1 MAERFAAVTPNAPF
15 RVGISGSYGG
25 LNLGDEAILEGI
37 IKELRASVP
46 VEITVFTRDAADT
59 LRRHGVEHAVAVRE
73 FLRDDVL
80 PALQP
85 LDLFILGGGGILFDS
100 EVPIYL
106 REVELAHELN
116 VPVMIYGVSAGPL
129 DDPRSQAQVARCFEI
144 AEAATVRD
152 WRAKNLLEYSG
163 VRRDI
168 RVTAD
173 PALLIEPEALPERV
187 LQMEGL
193 MNRRRLVGM
202 SVREPG
208 PAAPDLA
215 GMDYHSLLA
224 NAADYVVDRLDA
236 DIVLVPMERR
246 QHDLQ
251 HSYAVLARMRGVHHA
266 SVLRGEYSSGEL
278 LSLIGHF
285 EFAIGMRLHFLI
297 LAALQ
302 GVPFVPLPYAPKV
315 TGFVEELGGDPPPF
329 EGLNAGRLIALID
342 RAWDER
348 DRIRER
354 IAGALPSL
362 QARAREN
369 NAIAVELLGRSRA
382 LRAERAST
390 SGARGKAS

>member
-1 MAERFAAVTPNAPF
+1 MTRGGAAY

-37 IKELRASVP
+37 VKELRASLP
-46 VEITVFTRDAADT
+46 VDITVFTRDATDT
-59 LRRHGVEHAVAVRE
+59 RRRHAVEQAVAVRE

-85 LDLFILGGGGILFDS
+85 LDLFILGGGGILFDR
-100 EVPIYL
+100 EVPVYL
-106 REVELAHELN
+106 REVELAHELD

-129 DDPRSQAQVARCFEI
+129 EDPRSQAQVVRCFEI

-152 WRAKNLLEYSG
+152 WRAKNLLEYCG
-163 VRRDI
+163 VRREI

-173 PALLIEPEALPERV
+173 PALLIEPEPIPERV
-187 LQMEGL
+187 LEMEGL
-193 MNRRRLVGM
+193 TNRRRLVGM

-224 NAADYVVDRLDA
+224 NAADYIVDRLDA

-251 HSYAVLARMRGVHHA
+251 HSHAVLARMRGVHHA
-266 SVLRGEYSSGEL
+266 SVLRGEYSSGQL
-278 LSLIGHF
+278 LSLIGQF
-285 EFAIGMRLHFLI
+285 EFVVGMRLHFLI

-302 GVPFVPLPYAPKV
+302 GVPFLALPYAPKV
-315 TGFVEELGGDPPPF
+315 TGFVEELGFEPPPF
-329 EGLNAGRLIALID
+329 EGLNVGRLIALID

-348 DRIRER
+348 GRIREK
-354 IAGALPSL
+354 IARTLPSL

-369 NAIAVELLGRSRA
+369 NAIAVGLLRKSPP
-382 LRAERAST
+382 RAEVAQAP
-390 SGARGKAS
+390 GADRKAS

>member
-1 MAERFAAVTPNAPF
+1 MAGSAPC

-25 LNLGDEAILEGI
+25 WNLGDEAILEGI
-37 IKELRASVP
+37 IKEFRASVP
-46 VEITVFTRDAADT
+46 VEITVFTRDAVDT

-73 FLRDDVL
+73 FLRDDIL

-100 EVPIYL
+100 DVPIYF

-129 DDPRSQAQVARCFEI
+129 EDPRAQAQVARCFEI

-152 WRAKNLLEYSG
+152 RRAKNLLEYCG
-163 VRRDI
+163 VRREI

-173 PALLIEPEALPERV
+173 PALLIAPEPLPEHI

-193 MNRRRLVGM
+193 TNRRRLVGM

-215 GMDYHSLLA
+215 GMDYHALLA

-251 HSYAVLARMRGVHHA
+251 HSHAVLARMRGVHHA
-266 SVLRGEYSSGEL
+266 SVLRGEYSSGQL

-297 LAALQ
+297 LAAMQ

-315 TGFVEELGGDPPPF
+315 TGFVEDLGVDPPPF
-329 EGLNAGRLIALID
+329 EGLNAGRLIAMID

-348 DRIRER
+348 DRIREK
-354 IAGALPSL
+354 IAAALPSL
-362 QARAREN
+362 ETRAREN
-369 NAIAVELLGRSRA
+369 NAIAVELLRRSQAR
-382 LRAERAST
+382 RTERASS
-390 SGARGKAS
+390 SGPRAKAS

>member
-1 MAERFAAVTPNAPF
+1 MTPGGAVY

-37 IKELRASVP
+37 IKELRASLP
-46 VEITVFTRDAADT
+46 VNITVFTRDATDT
-59 LRRHGVEHAVAVRE
+59 RRRHAVEQAVAVRE
-73 FLRDDVL
+73 FLRDDIL

-85 LDLFILGGGGILFDS
+85 LDLFILGGGGILFDR

-106 REVELAHELN
+106 REVEVAHELD

-129 DDPRSQAQVARCFEI
+129 EDPRSQAQVVRCFEI
-144 AEAATVRD
+144 AAAATVRD

-163 VRRDI
+163 VRREI

-173 PALLIEPEALPERV
+173 PALLIAPEPLPEHA

-215 GMDYHSLLA
+215 GMEYHALLA
-224 NAADYVVDRLDA
+224 NAADYIVDRLDA

-251 HSYAVLARMRGVHHA
+251 HSHAVLARMRGVHHA
-266 SVLRGEYSSGEL
+266 SVLRGEYSSGQL

-285 EFAIGMRLHFLI
+285 EFVVGMRLHFLI

-302 GVPFVPLPYAPKV
+302 GVPFLPLPYATKV
-315 TGFVEELGGDPPPF
+315 TGFVEELGLEPPSF

-348 DRIRER
+348 DRIREKMAR
-354 IAGALPSL
+354 TLPSL
-362 QARAREN
+362 QRRAREN
-369 NAIAVELLGRSRA
+369 NAIAVALLRRSPP
-382 LRAERAST
+382 RAEAAPVPS
-390 SGARGKAS
+390 AHPKAS

>member
-1 MAERFAAVTPNAPF
+1 MTPDGAAY

-37 IKELRASVP
+37 IKELRGSLP

-59 LRRHGVEHAVAVRE
+59 RRRHAVEQAVAVRE
-73 FLRDDVL
+73 FLREEIL

-85 LDLFILGGGGILFDS
+85 LDLFILGGGGILFDR

-129 DDPRSQAQVARCFEI
+129 EDPRSQAQVARCFEI
-144 AEAATVRD
+144 ADAATVRD
-152 WRAKNLLEYSG
+152 WRAKNLLEYCG
-163 VRRDI
+163 VRREI

-173 PALLIEPEALPERV
+173 PALLIEPEPLPEHV

-193 MNRRRLVGM
+193 LHRRRLVGM

-208 PAAPDLA
+208 PAAPDLT

-224 NAADYVVDRLDA
+224 NAADYIVDRLDA

-251 HSYAVLARMRGVHHA
+251 HSHAVLARMRGVHHA
-266 SVLRGEYSSGEL
+266 SVLRGEYSSGQL

-315 TGFVEELGGDPPPF
+315 TGFVEELGLEPPPF
-329 EGLNAGRLIALID
+329 EGLNAGRLIALMD

-348 DRIRER
+348 DRIREK
-354 IAGALPSL
+354 IAHTLPSL
-362 QARAREN
+362 QRRAREN
-369 NAIAVELLGRSRA
+369 NIIAVELLRRSPP
-382 LRAERAST
+382 RAEVPQAPRVD
-390 SGARGKAS
+390 RKAS

>member
-1 MAERFAAVTPNAPF
+1 MAGNVPF

-25 LNLGDEAILEGI
+25 WNLGDEAILEGM

-46 VEITVFTRDAADT
+46 LEITVFTRDAVDT

-73 FLRDDVL
+73 FLRDDIL

-100 EVPIYL
+100 EVPIYF

-129 DDPRSQAQVARCFEI
+129 EDPRSQAQVARCFEI
-144 AEAATVRD
+144 VEAATVRD
-152 WRAKNLLEYSG
+152 RRAKNVLEYCG
-163 VRRDI
+163 VRREI

-173 PALLIEPEALPERV
+173 PALLIEPEPLPEHI

-215 GMDYHSLLA
+215 GMDYHALLA
-224 NAADYVVDRLDA
+224 NAADYIVDRLDA

-251 HSYAVLARMRGVHHA
+251 HSHAVLARMRGVHHA
-266 SVLRGEYSSGEL
+266 SVLRGEYSTGQL

-315 TGFVEELGGDPPPF
+315 TGFVEEFGVDPPPF

-348 DRIRER
+348 NRIREK
-354 IAGALPSL
+354 IAATLPSL
-362 QARAREN
+362 QTRAREN
-369 NAIAVELLGRSRA
+369 NAIAVELLRKSEARRGELASAPGVRA
-382 LRAERAST
+382 
-390 SGARGKAS
+390 KAS

>member
-1 MAERFAAVTPNAPF
+1 MTAGGAVY

-37 IKELRASVP
+37 IKELRASLP
-46 VEITVFTRDAADT
+46 VEITVFTRDATDT
-59 LRRHGVEHAVAVRE
+59 RRRHAVEHAVAVRE
-73 FLRDDVL
+73 FLREDVL
-80 PALQP
+80 PALEP
-85 LDLFILGGGGILFDS
+85 LDLFILGGGGILFDR
-100 EVPIYL
+100 EVAIYL

-116 VPVMIYGVSAGPL
+116 VAVMIYGVSAGPL
-129 DDPRSQAQVARCFEI
+129 EDARSQALVVRCFEI
-144 AEAATVRD
+144 ADAATVRD
-152 WRAKNLLEYSG
+152 WRAKNVLEYSG
-163 VRRDI
+163 VRREI

-173 PALLIEPEALPERV
+173 PALLIEREPLSEHA

-193 MNRRRLVGM
+193 TNRRRLVGM

-215 GMDYHSLLA
+215 GMEYHSLLA
-224 NAADYVVDRLDA
+224 NAADYIVDRLDA

-251 HSYAVLARMRGVHHA
+251 HSHAVLARMRGVHHA
-266 SVLRGEYSSGEL
+266 SVLRGEYSSGQL

-285 EFAIGMRLHFLI
+285 EFVVGMRLHFLI

-302 GVPFVPLPYAPKV
+302 NVPFLPLPYAPKV
-315 TGFVEELGGDPPPF
+315 AGFVEELGLEPPSF

-348 DRIRER
+348 DRIREK
-354 IAGALPSL
+354 IARMIPSL
-362 QARAREN
+362 QRRAREN
-369 NAIAVELLGRSRA
+369 NAIAVELLRRSQPRVNVAAARRA
-382 LRAERAST
+382 HP
-390 SGARGKAS
+390 KAS

>member
-1 MAERFAAVTPNAPF
+1 MTPGGAVY

-37 IKELRASVP
+37 VKELRASLP

-59 LRRHGVEHAVAVRE
+59 RRRHAVEHAVAVRE
-73 FLRDDVL
+73 ILRDEIV

-85 LDLFILGGGGILFDS
+85 LDLFILGGGGILFDR
-100 EVPIYL
+100 EVAIYL

-129 DDPRSQAQVARCFEI
+129 EDPRSQAQVVRCFDI
-144 AEAATVRD
+144 ADAATVRD
-152 WRAKNLLEYSG
+152 WRAKNLLEYCG
-163 VRRDI
+163 VRREV

-173 PALLIEPEALPERV
+173 PALLIEPEPLPEHV

-224 NAADYVVDRLDA
+224 NAADYIVDRLDA

-251 HSYAVLARMRGVHHA
+251 HSHAVLARMRGVHHA
-266 SVLRGEYSSGEL
+266 SVLRGEYSSGQL

-297 LAALQ
+297 LAALE

-315 TGFVEELGGDPPPF
+315 SGFVEELGAEPPPF

-348 DRIRER
+348 DRIREK
-354 IAGALPSL
+354 IARTIPSL
-362 QARAREN
+362 QRRAREN
-369 NAIAVELLGRSRA
+369 NTIAVELLRRSPPRA
-382 LRAERAST
+382 HVAAVPRAHP
-390 SGARGKAS
+390 KAS

>member
-1 MAERFAAVTPNAPF
+1 MAPSAPF

-25 LNLGDEAILEGI
+25 WNLGDEAILEGI

-59 LRRHGVEHAVAVRE
+59 LRRHRVEHAIAVRE
-73 FLRDDVL
+73 FLRDDIL

-100 EVPIYL
+100 EVPIYF

-129 DDPRSQAQVARCFEI
+129 EDPRSQAQVVRCFEI

-152 WRAKNLLEYSG
+152 RRAKNLLEYCG
-163 VRRDI
+163 VRREI
-168 RVTAD
+168 RITAD
-173 PALLIEPEALPERV
+173 PALLIEPESLPEHA

-193 MNRRRLVGM
+193 TGRRRLVGM

-215 GMDYHSLLA
+215 GMDYHALLA

-236 DIVLVPMERR
+236 DVVLVPMERR

-251 HSYAVLARMRGVHHA
+251 HSHAVLARMRGVHHA
-266 SVLRGEYSSGEL
+266 SVLRGEYSSGQL

-297 LAALQ
+297 LAALK

-315 TGFVEELGGDPPPF
+315 TGFVEELGADPPPF

-342 RAWDER
+342 RAWDGR
-348 DRIRER
+348 DRIREKM
-354 IAGALPSL
+354 AAALPSV

-369 NAIAVELLGRSRA
+369 NAIAVELLRKSEAR
-382 LRAERAST
+382 RAEIASSPRTRA
-390 SGARGKAS
+390 KAS

>member
-1 MAERFAAVTPNAPF
+1 MTHGGAVY

-37 IKELRASVP
+37 IKELRASLS
-46 VEITVFTRDAADT
+46 VEITVFTRDAGDT
-59 LRRHGVEHAVAVRE
+59 RRRHAVEQAVAVRE
-73 FLRDDVL
+73 FLRDDIL

-85 LDLFILGGGGILFDS
+85 LDLFILGGGGILFDR
-100 EVPIYL
+100 EVLIYL
-106 REVELAHELN
+106 REVELAHELG

-129 DDPRSQAQVARCFEI
+129 EDPRSQAQVVRCFEI

-152 WRAKNLLEYSG
+152 WRAKNLLEYCG
-163 VRRDI
+163 VRREI

-173 PALLIEPEALPERV
+173 PALLIEPEPLPEQV
-187 LQMEGL
+187 LQIEGL

-215 GMDYHSLLA
+215 GMEYHELLA
-224 NAADYVVDRLDA
+224 NTADYIVDRLDA

-251 HSYAVLARMRGVHHA
+251 HSHAVLARMRGVHHA
-266 SVLRGEYSSGEL
+266 SVLRGEYSSGQL

-302 GVPFVPLPYAPKV
+302 HVPFVPLPYAPKV
-315 TGFVEELGGDPPPF
+315 TGFVEELGLEPPPF
-329 EGLNAGRLIALID
+329 EGLNAGRLIALLD

-348 DRIRER
+348 DRLRATMTR
-354 IAGALPSL
+354 ALPAL
-362 QARAREN
+362 QRRTREN
-369 NAIAVELLGRSRA
+369 NAIAVGLLQRSRP
-382 LRAERAST
+382 RAEAAP
-390 SGARGKAS
+390 ARLKAS

>member
-1 MAERFAAVTPNAPF
+1 MTAGGAVY

-37 IKELRASVP
+37 IKELRASLP
-46 VEITVFTRDAADT
+46 VEITVFTRDATDT
-59 LRRHGVEHAVAVRE
+59 RRRHAVEQAVAVRE
-73 FLRDDVL
+73 FLRDDIL

-85 LDLFILGGGGILFDS
+85 LDLFILGGGGILFDR

-106 REVELAHELN
+106 REVELAHELD

-129 DDPRSQAQVARCFEI
+129 EDPRSQALVVRCFEI

-163 VRRDI
+163 VRREI

-173 PALLIEPEALPERV
+173 PALLIEPESLPQQV
-187 LQMEGL
+187 LQIEGL

-224 NAADYVVDRLDA
+224 NAADYIVDRLDA

-251 HSYAVLARMRGVHHA
+251 HSHAVLARMRGVQHA
-266 SVLRGEYSSGEL
+266 SVLRGEYSSGQL

-285 EFAIGMRLHFLI
+285 EFVVGMRLHFLI

-302 GVPFVPLPYAPKV
+302 GVPFLPLPYAPKV
-315 TGFVEELGGDPPPF
+315 TGFVEELGLEPPLF

-348 DRIRER
+348 GRIREK
-354 IAGALPSL
+354 IAQTLPSL
-362 QARAREN
+362 QRRAREN
-369 NAIAVELLGRSRA
+369 NTIAVELLRRSRP
-382 LRAERAST
+382 RADVAAVPRAHP
-390 SGARGKAS
+390 KAS